1 MPARV
6 GKLRVKIAAIRNWTA
21 SQQLSGDDVIMFAD
35 SYDVVIFAG
44 EDEILRRFLV
54 AERRLNRSLIFN
66 GERYCYPGYGRYCQA
81 QARAHEEGP
90 HMNSG
95 LWVGRASSVLKMLK
109 TPVVDSRPGS
119 DQQWYQDYCV
129 DNPWEIGVDNTKEFL
144 LATHDEDV
152 RIEGGRI
159 HFNGLEKLPVAAHFV
174 SFAHW
179 PRYNSA
185 MNGYTLSVV

>member
-1 MPARV
+1 MLPGSRLGIVDGASDVPGVRPPSQFAVGVSTMP
-6 GKLRVKIAAIRNWTA
+6 
-21 SQQLSGDDVIMFAD
+21 
-35 SYDVVIFAG
+35 
-44 EDEILRRFLV
+44 
-54 AERRLNRSLIFN
+54 
-66 GERYCYPGYGRYCQA
+66 
-81 QARAHEEGP
+81 RAP
-90 HMNSG
+90 
-95 LWVGRASSVLKMLK
+95 
-109 TPVVDSRPGS
+109 PQDSRPGS